1 MAEQPDPEDP
11 RPEDLRSVYAEICKS
26 YHGIDDFRA
35 RLLALLPIA
44 SGAGGLL
51 ILADKDTVKDFLGP
65 IGIFGALIT
74 LGLFIYEVRGI
85 QKCNV
90 LIDRGKAVETAMK
103 VKEGPFSSHPKGHLY
118 GLISAVTAACIVYL
132 TIFAAWCYLAI
143 VGFQNGRGG

>member
-1 MAEQPDPEDP
+1 MAEQPTPGDP
-11 RPEDLRSVYAEICKS
+11 RSEDLRSVYAEICKS

-51 ILADKDTVKDFLGP
+51 ILADKDTVKNFLGP

-74 LGLFIYEVRGI
+74 LGLFIFELRGI

-90 LIDRGKAVETAMK
+90 LIKMGQAIETEMK
-103 VKEGPFSSHPKGHLY
+103 VKSGPFRTYPRGHLN
-118 GLISAVTAACIVYL
+118 GVISAVTAAYVVYL
-132 TIFAAWCYLAI
+132 TILAAWCYLAI
-143 VGFQNGRGG
+143 VGFQN

>member
-1 MAEQPDPEDP
+1 MAEPQGLGDPI
-11 RPEDLRSVYAEICKS
+11 PENLRSVYAEICRS

-74 LGLFIYEVRGI
+74 LGLFVYEVRGI
-85 QKCNV
+85 QKCNE
-90 LIDRGKAVETAMK
+90 LIKVGKAIETEMK
-103 VKEGPFSSHPKGHLY
+103 VGGGPFNKYPKGHLY
-118 GLISAVTAACIVYL
+118 GLISAVTAAYIVYL
-132 TIFAAWCYLAI
+132 TIFGAWCYLAI
-143 VGFQNGRGG
+143 VGFQN